1 MSGFKKQPTT
11 MRELKRGVW
20 ARMKAG
26 ESFEYMIAH
35 YPREV
40 QVEVAEWIKKKVD
53 G

>member
-1 MSGFKKQPTT
+1 